1 MSEKVFLFLSKLGTM
16 LVDRRFLQ
24 AIGTTV
30 VSLLVLASVDQSVID
45 SFTKAWGTDGE
56 AIATL
61 LEQIVRI
68 VVIVFPQIKVVGSW
82 AERAPSGLDY
92 KEVSRLSTF
101 VDNYFGK

>member
-1 MSEKVFLFLSKLGTM
+1 MEKVYLFLSKLGTM

-24 AIGTTV
+24 ALGTTL
-30 VSLLVLASVDQSVID
+30 VSLLVLASVDQEVVD

-82 AERAPSGLDY
+82 TERAPSGLDY
-92 KEVSRLSTF
+92 KTIDKMSAYIEER
-101 VDNYFGK
+101 FG

>member
-1 MSEKVFLFLSKLGTM
+1 MEKVYLFISKLGTM

-24 AIGTTV
+24 ALGTTT

-61 LEQIVRI
+61 LEQVVRI
-68 VVIVFPQIKVVGSW
+68 IVIIFPQIKVVTSW

-92 KEVSRLSTF
+92 KEIDKLSAYIESR
-101 VDNYFGK
+101 FG